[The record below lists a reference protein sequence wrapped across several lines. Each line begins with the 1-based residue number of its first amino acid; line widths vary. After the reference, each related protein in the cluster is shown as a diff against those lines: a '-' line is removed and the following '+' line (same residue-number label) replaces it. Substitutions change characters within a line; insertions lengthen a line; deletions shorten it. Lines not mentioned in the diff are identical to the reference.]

1 MFSKE
6 LELSISQAYQEARD
20 RRHEYLTVEHMLLA
34 LLDNGSALSIL
45 RASSVDIEALE
56 DDLRKVLS
64 DNVPVLEE
72 EDRDTQPTI
81 GFQRVLQRALYHVQ
95 SAGKDEVLGANVL
108 VAIFSEKDSYATYM
122 LNKHEISRLDVVNY
136 ISHGISKLDDAED
149 ADTSQVADAVEE
161 GEGPLAGIVLA
172 GIVAGIQTTVAA
184 MAIVITSSIARNV
197 VNELE
202 LELSPQQM

>member
-45 RASSVDIEALE
+45 RACSVDIEALE

-108 VAIFSEKDSYATYM
+108 VAIFSEKDSYAAYL
-122 LNKHEISRLDVVNY
+122 LNRHDVSRLDVVNY
-136 ISHGISKLDDAED
+136 ISHGISKIED
-149 ADTSQVADAVEE
+149 
-161 GEGPLAGIVLA
+161 
-172 GIVAGIQTTVAA
+172 
-184 MAIVITSSIARNV
+184 
-197 VNELE
+197 
-202 LELSPQQM
+202 